1 MKKLLFIT
9 GSLIVMVLLN
19 GCASLYMNESIPTK
33 DNYSNLLPPLAPIM
47 DTQSLENV
55 FGIAT
60 TNSSGSSYSTHH
72 LIGQTGMSF
81 NNGYSSSTTYRD
93 PAIQDLTTYFEKDA
107 TTNICQQ
114 YGTRKGYITCQ
125 VVNGYSGVRIGMR
138 WIGAYPLLG
147 IPYLFGMP
155 SKKAQSSLMVKIDI
169 YDRSKNL
176 VGSYTSDFH
185 YDKRYVALY
194 YGYSASNAKHKTAL
208 EAFKACMKDV
218 KAKIKADYDR
228 LSKELY

>member
-1 MKKLLFIT
+1 MKKLLSIT
-9 GSLIVMVLLN
+9 GSLIVMILLN
-19 GCASLYMNESIPTK
+19 GCASLYMNESIPIK

-47 DTQSLENV
+47 DIQSLENV

-60 TNSSGSSYSTHH
+60 TNSSESSYSTHY
-72 LIGQTGMSF
+72 LLGQTGMSF
-81 NNGYSSSTTYRD
+81 NNGYSSSTIYRD
-93 PAIQDLTTYFEKDA
+93 PAIHDLTTYFEKDA

-114 YGTRKGYITCQ
+114 YGIRKGYITCQ

-147 IPYLFGMP
+147 IPYLLGMP
-155 SKKAQSSLMVKIDI
+155 SKKAKTSLMVKIDI
-169 YDRSKNL
+169 YDGAKNL

-194 YGYSASNAKHKTAL
+194 YGYSASDAKHKTAL
-208 EAFKACMKDV
+208 EAFKACMEDV
-218 KAKIKADYDR
+218 KAKIRADYDR
-228 LSKELY
+228 LKEVLY